1 MSGKERY
8 KKNLKQTMPNASLHE
23 LNETL
28 ENDLM
33 MARSDAL
40 YHQQALE
47 KFKTEY
53 FNGLE
58 TLQGQLKDKTERLN
72 ALSKKHMELYEE
84 NEKLKKQLVSN
95 HPELDEYCDQIQKQY
110 EQEADLAS
118 QLIDEKM
125 DLKEAYNKS
134 KVLNS
139 HYEAVIKALE
149 GDITELKGYLETA
162 YTAEDLNLDLQKKMN
177 EENES
182 FGDTIERL
190 MKENKELN
198 IKILNLEVQRDIY
211 KNGAEYQEYKDLN
224 IKKDKIEKELLSMK
238 NKCHSACVKLEKAE
252 TELDD
257 FKLKND
263 HLEKEVERLTACN
276 QLYLDKN
283 MRYTKK
289 ELIAMMSKSQKES
302 TEELELIY
310 KKKQYYKEKF
320 DTITKKIKK
329 IWDEDGLDEVH
340 TITSSV

>member
-1 MSGKERY
+1 MTDTGKARY
-8 KKNLKQTMPNASLHE
+8 KKKVQAHQFHQNQQTQTETLTD
-23 LNETL
+23 TL

-40 YHQQALE
+40 YHQQQLE

-58 TLQGQLKDKTERLN
+58 TLQEQLKDKTGRLN
-72 ALSKKHMELYEE
+72 ALSTKHMELYEE
-84 NEKLKKQLVSN
+84 NEKLKKQLHSN
-95 HPELDEYCDQIQKQY
+95 HPELDEYCDKIQKQY
-110 EQEADLAS
+110 ETECDLAS
-118 QLIDEKM
+118 QLIENKM
-125 DLKEAYNKS
+125 ELKEAYNKS

-149 GDITELKGYLETA
+149 ADITELKGDLETA

-190 MKENKELN
+190 MKDNNELK
-198 IKILNLEVQRDIY
+198 IQILNLEVQRDIY

-238 NKCHSACVKLEKAE
+238 QKCHSACVKLEKAE
-252 TELDD
+252 DELDD

-263 HLEKEVERLTACN
+263 HLEKEVERLTGCN
-276 QLYLDKN
+276 ELYLDKN

-289 ELIAMMSKSQKES
+289 ELIAMMSKSQKEFT
-302 TEELELIY
+302 TEHEKLNQE
-310 KKKQYYKEKF
+310 KQFYKENY
-320 DTITKKIKK
+320 DKILRQLKNLVVSPDFK
-329 IWDEDGLDEVH
+329 YD
-340 TITSSV
+340 